1 MDLVTFCIGL
11 MIKIGAKNIKNH
23 LNIEILN
30 DLYSE

>member
-1 MDLVTFCIGL
+1 MDLVTFYIGL
-11 MIKIGAKNIKNH
+11 MIKNGTKNIENH

>member
-1 MDLVTFCIGL
+1 MNLVTFCIGL
-11 MIKIGAKNIKNH
+11 MIKIGTKNIKNH